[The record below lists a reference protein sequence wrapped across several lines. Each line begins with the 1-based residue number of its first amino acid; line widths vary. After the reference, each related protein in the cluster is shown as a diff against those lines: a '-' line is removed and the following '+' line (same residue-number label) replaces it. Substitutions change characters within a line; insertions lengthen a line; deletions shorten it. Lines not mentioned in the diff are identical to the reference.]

1 MKIRFQA
8 DADLNQI
15 ILLAMIRREP
25 SIDFLT
31 AEAADLAGL
40 KDPEV
45 LTVAAREGRVL
56 VSHDQKTMPR
66 HFAEF
71 IVHTPSPGL
80 LIVPQ
85 HLSIAAAVED
95 LFLIWFATE
104 AEEWIN
110 RIRFLPL

>member
-15 ILLAMIRREP
+15 ILLAAVRREP

-31 AEAADLAGL
+31 AETAGLVGL

-45 LTVAAREGRVL
+45 LVVAAGDGRVL

-71 IVHTPSPGL
+71 SAHTPSPGL
-80 LIVPQ
+80 LLIPQ

-95 LFLIWFATE
+95 ILLIWGASE
-104 AEEWIN
+104 VEEWVN
-110 RIRFLPL
+110 RLRYLPL